1 VFAGRPSAEDDDLP
15 RRGRSLQE
23 HLGDCRGRDF
33 PLFMSAIVLT
43 PSFFAV
49 ELSITKPSLA
59 KNGVSLSNARPDD
72 GAQAKAAWKALAAHR

>member
-1 VFAGRPSAEDDDLP
+1 
-15 RRGRSLQE
+15 
-23 HLGDCRGRDF
+23 
-33 PLFMSAIVLT
+33 MSAIVLT

-49 ELSITKPSLA
+49 ELSITKPSLS